1 MLENGRDSPSGT
13 PCKAV
18 SLMVMTRC
26 VALSFATWAQ
36 NTEGARAQ
44 PLGIVLP
51 QERANGD
58 NLRQTPF
65 RFAVV
70 IF

>member
-1 MLENGRDSPSGT
+1 
-13 PCKAV
+13 
-18 SLMVMTRC
+18 MVMTRC

-51 QERANGD
+51 QEPANGD